1 MCFPFISSDGTINLG
16 DYINT
21 DKYLDVQFE
30 GFYSKLDILMYY
42 IAVSDFKNIT
52 DTDCKYYVSE
62 LDLYNHYFYVCGF
75 FLRYNIILYCLTH
88 LLTKH
93 LRCQMNNLRIPV
105 LQ

>member
-1 MCFPFISSDGTINLG
+1 MFFFLYFIRLG

-42 IAVSDFKNIT
+42 IAISDYKNIT
-52 DTDCKYYVSE
+52 DTDCKYYVSK

-75 FLRYNIILYCLTH
+75 
-88 LLTKH
+88 LLFDS
-93 LRCQMNNLRIPV
+93 PV
-105 LQ
+105 NKTP

>member
-1 MCFPFISSDGTINLG
+1 MFFPFISSDGTINLG

-88 LLTKH
+88 L
-93 LRCQMNNLRIPV
+93 
-105 LQ
+105 